1 MLFESDKEK
10 KLYTVIFIKRENEV
24 LLGMKKRGF
33 GEGKWN
39 GFGGKVE
46 KNETIL
52 EGAKRELK
60 EEANI
65 ICNDLKNI
73 ATIYFE
79 FEIGFEKLMEVHVF
93 TGELF
98 EGEIIESEEMKPQ
111 WYSIKD
117 IPYEK
122 MWKDDSIWFDSM
134 LKDEK
139 FIAHFRFK
147 DFDTIID
154 YKLIKK

>member
-10 KLYTVIFIKRENEV
+10 KLYTVIFIKKEDEI

-65 ICNDLKNI
+65 ECDDLKEI

-79 FEIGFEKLMEVHVF
+79 FEIGFEKMMEVHVF
-93 TGELF
+93 TGSSF
-98 EGEIIESEEMKPQ
+98 KGEITESEEMKPK
-111 WYSIKD
+111 WYKIKE
-117 IPYEK
+117 IPYES
-122 MWKDDSIWFDSM
+122 MWKDDELWFDSM
-134 LKDEK
+134 LNDEE

-147 DFDTIID
+147 DYTTIID